1 MSSTD
6 RSQMMK
12 EFFAEELKAAEEK
25 GKRKLRRAQLIEM
38 SEICLMYEHEE
49 MGTRLARVAD
59 DGCWDNDVGNA
70 DSQSVYDSEAR
81 YCDVVAQVAMF
92 LNEKGL
98 TGYGAKFARL
108 AKRPDLIKHRS
119 AIRGEKDKE
128 ESAQDR
134 EESDGVSRDEEGK
147 GNDVVDVV
155 STEITGLTLNEKDV
169 RAEDDQE
176 EKSAMGQ
183 PPHPQTQALRP
194 LPPGHSLD
202 QWPVGG
208 IADKDPAAD
217 YIIGL
222 MRGLN
227 NLKRRPLTSAHV
239 NVIRSTAEDKILRPY
254 QQASARVHSISQVS
268 YGGLNAA
275 GYNFLFPVPGR
286 EGLMGKVDCSRL
298 GLALIIQV
306 MRAVVCNYE
315 TATPIPPLGPQVNR
329 LNEPDGW
336 MQWRLPLQQGQTYY
350 VLAEP
355 FEIEGVRSALAA
367 LQTAARHSTS
377 GYVLFYVYPV
387 DVDTREGKLAA
398 TLDLHPIIG
407 WRD

>member
-1 MSSTD
+1 
-6 RSQMMK
+6 MMK
-12 EFFAEELKAAEEK
+12 EFFVEELKAEEDK
-25 GKRKLRRAQLIEM
+25 GMQKLKRVQLLGL
-38 SEICLMYEHEE
+38 SELCFMYENEE
-49 MGTRLARVAD
+49 MGIRVAREAD
-59 DGCWDNDVGNA
+59 VGYWYNGVGNA
-70 DSQSVYDSEAR
+70 GSSGHQAHPSVYDSEAR

-92 LNEKGL
+92 FNEKGFTAL
-98 TGYGAKFARL
+98 GAKCATE

-119 AIRGEKDKE
+119 ANKGEKDKE
-128 ESAQDR
+128 ESAQGR

-147 GNDVVDVV
+147 GNDVAD
-155 STEITGLTLNEKDV
+155 TEMTGLMLNEKDV
-169 RAEDDQE
+169 KAEDDQE

-194 LPPGHSLD
+194 LPTGQGLD

-217 YIIGL
+217 YMIDL
-222 MRGLN
+222 MRGLD

-239 NVIRSTAEDKILRPY
+239 NVIRSTAEDKNLRPY

-268 YGGLNAA
+268 YDGLNAA

-286 EGLMGKVDCSRL
+286 ARLMGKVDCSRL

-329 LNEPDGW
+329 LNESDGW